1 MEWTD
6 KLVLFVLFMSMSEG
20 GAMHLSPQN
29 HITSPHSNKSLPLIA
44 VFVTFIH
51 YSFWR
56 HYVLLLSRFTMYNQR
71 LRTSFHDA
79 QWRSPIA
86 ETLLFQS
93 AERALIDVKS
103 IHVATN
109 EMEEILHL
117 LTERDIEHT
126 NNPPTL
132 LCSFLRPPIF
142 SISQTYTLRSN
153 SVNISPSVS
162 ASLSVC
168 VIMCTSTKPS
178 CIQTDPSIYSQP
190 ARLSTCL
197 LVNASLSYL
206 SLSTSLAKPAKKLN
220 TVYVLLRNYPFCK
233 DVITLSS
240 HYKQIWGLW
249 TFEKTLN
256 LCSNCSRNY
265 KFHQLNIK
273 LQAQAQ
279 QTFAKKP
286 LLILRGWFY
295 WRDANFV

>member
-1 MEWTD
+1 MKWKRYYIFWQSVILNTQTIPPPSSAHSYAHPYSPFPRHIHSG
-6 KLVLFVLFMSMSEG
+6 LTPSIFL
-20 GAMHLSPQN
+20 HLSP
-29 HITSPHSNKSLPLIA
+29 HH
-44 VFVTFIH
+44 
-51 YSFWR
+51 
-56 HYVLLLSRFTMYNQR
+56 
-71 LRTSFHDA
+71 
-79 QWRSPIA
+79 
-86 ETLLFQS
+86 
-93 AERALIDVKS
+93 
-103 IHVATN
+103 
-109 EMEEILHL
+109 
-117 LTERDIEHT
+117 
-126 NNPPTL
+126 
-132 LCSFLRPPIF
+132 
-142 SISQTYTLRSN
+142 
-153 SVNISPSVS
+153 
-162 ASLSVC
+162 SVC

>member
-1 MEWTD
+1 MNWQTCAVCPVHVHVRRRGNAFISTESYNKPTLTQVPAID
-6 KLVLFVLFMSMSEG
+6 CCVCNIYPLQLLETLCFTAVQVYNVQSAAS
-20 GAMHLSPQN
+20 
-29 HITSPHSNKSLPLIA
+29 HIVPRCPM
-44 VFVTFIH
+44 TF
-51 YSFWR
+51 S
-56 HYVLLLSRFTMYNQR
+56 
-71 LRTSFHDA
+71 D
-79 QWRSPIA
+79 A

-109 EMEEILHL
+109 EMEEVLHL

-220 TVYVLLRNYPFCK
+220 TVYVLLRNYPFC
-233 DVITLSS
+233 
-240 HYKQIWGLW
+240 
-249 TFEKTLN
+249 
-256 LCSNCSRNY
+256 
-265 KFHQLNIK
+265 
-273 LQAQAQ
+273 
-279 QTFAKKP
+279 
-286 LLILRGWFY
+286 
-295 WRDANFV
+295 

>member
-29 HITSPHSNKSLPLIA
+29 HITSPHSHKSLPLIA

-162 ASLSVC
+162 ASL
-168 VIMCTSTKPS
+168 
-178 CIQTDPSIYSQP
+178 
-190 ARLSTCL
+190 CL
-197 LVNASLSYL
+197 CYHVHFHKAFLHSDRSLHI
-206 SLSTSLAKPAKKLN
+206 
-220 TVYVLLRNYPFCK
+220 F
-233 DVITLSS
+233 
-240 HYKQIWGLW
+240 
-249 TFEKTLN
+249 
-256 LCSNCSRNY
+256 
-265 KFHQLNIK
+265 
-273 LQAQAQ
+273 
-279 QTFAKKP
+279 
-286 LLILRGWFY
+286 
-295 WRDANFV
+295 

>member
-1 MEWTD
+1 MNWQTCAVCPVHVHVRRRCNAFISTESYNKPTLTQVPAID
-6 KLVLFVLFMSMSEG
+6 CCVCNIYPSQLLETLCFTAVQVYNVQSAAAHIVPRCSM
-20 GAMHLSPQN
+20 
-29 HITSPHSNKSLPLIA
+29 
-44 VFVTFIH
+44 TF
-51 YSFWR
+51 S
-56 HYVLLLSRFTMYNQR
+56 
-71 LRTSFHDA
+71 D
-79 QWRSPIA
+79 A